1 MAMIIEWKEQPIPR
15 SGTHPTLDRTKE
27 RMGMRLQPR
36 WGQRRE
42 QMARH
47 VTSFLAT
54 FGPVMLLLGVGV
66 VFRLGLVLEML
77 R

>member
-1 MAMIIEWKEQPIPR
+1 M
-15 SGTHPTLDRTKE
+15 L
-27 RMGMRLQPR
+27 
-36 WGQRRE
+36 
-42 QMARH
+42 RH